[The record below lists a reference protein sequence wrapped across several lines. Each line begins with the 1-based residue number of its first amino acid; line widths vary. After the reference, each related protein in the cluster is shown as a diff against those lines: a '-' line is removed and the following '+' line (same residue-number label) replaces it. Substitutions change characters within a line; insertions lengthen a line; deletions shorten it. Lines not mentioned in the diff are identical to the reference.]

1 MQMKNIIIVVAAL
14 AAGVAAGWFAGGV
27 GRARCPQRADGGGL
41 GQAPL
46 PAERSNATAR
56 ADAARPKRKALI
68 RSSADAEVQKRI
80 LENKIGYLE
89 KCIVAAKGENG
100 RARSPSAPPAENKR
114 ETSAEIIERLK
125 KISNKWERW
134 TAFTRLDDK
143 TQSSLM
149 MGDLKKLFPKEMT
162 IDDEM
167 SEELAERLDK
177 MTEIAARRIGILD
190 TVDQSGLD
198 DDERKVHAEYME
210 FLAECPDVFAG
221 MIDQHDS
228 MTFGEVI
235 GRLKKAV
242 AHYKRGAELVK
253 KEHGMLVTQVVKS
266 FEIPDGDAEELRA
279 TLDDVRD
286 VINSGYFEKKD

>member
-89 KCIVAAKGENG
+89 KCIAAAKVSD
-100 RARSPSAPPAENKR
+100 AKPAEKKR
-114 ETSAEIIERLK
+114 ETNAEIIERLK
-125 KISNKWERW
+125 KISNKLERW

-177 MTEIAARRIGILD
+177 MTKIAARRIGILD
-190 TVDQSGLD
+190 TLDPSGLN
-198 DDERKVHAEYME
+198 DEERRAHAAFME
-210 FLAECPDVFAG
+210 CLAGLPDAYAK
-221 MIDQHDS
+221 MIEQPDL
-228 MTFGEVI
+228 MTFGEAYGRIENVI
-235 GRLKKAV
+235 SHQKQLL
-242 AHYKRGAELVK
+242 ELAK
-253 KEHGMLVTQVVKS
+253 SEHEMLVAQTIKS
-266 FEIPDGDAEELRA
+266 FGIPDGDAVELRA
-279 TLDDVRD
+279 TLDEVQDAT
-286 VINSGYFEKKD
+286 SFLYFEKKD

>member
-1 MQMKNIIIVVAAL
+1 
-14 AAGVAAGWFAGGV
+14 
-27 GRARCPQRADGGGL
+27 
-41 GQAPL
+41 
-46 PAERSNATAR
+46 
-56 ADAARPKRKALI
+56 
-68 RSSADAEVQKRI
+68 
-80 LENKIGYLE
+80 
-89 KCIVAAKGENG
+89 
-100 RARSPSAPPAENKR
+100 
-114 ETSAEIIERLK
+114 
-125 KISNKWERW
+125 
-134 TAFTRLDDK
+134 
-143 TQSSLM
+143 M

-162 IDDEM
+162 IDDEL
-167 SEELAERLDK
+167 SEELGERLDK

-235 GRLKKAV
+235 GRIKKVV

-266 FEIPDGDAEELRA
+266 FEISDGDAEELRA

-286 VINSGYFEKKD
+286 FTSYGYFEKKD

>member
-1 MQMKNIIIVVAAL
+1 M
-14 AAGVAAGWFAGGV
+14 
-27 GRARCPQRADGGGL
+27 
-41 GQAPL
+41 
-46 PAERSNATAR
+46 
-56 ADAARPKRKALI
+56 
-68 RSSADAEVQKRI
+68 QKRI
-80 LENKIGYLE
+80 LENKISYLE
-89 KCIVAAKGENG
+89 KCIAAAKVSD
-100 RARSPSAPPAENKR
+100 AKPAEKKR
-114 ETSAEIIERLK
+114 ETNAEIIERLK

-143 TQSSLM
+143 TQSSLT

-235 GRLKKAV
+235 GRMKKVV
-242 AHYKRGAELVK
+242 AHYKRGPELVK